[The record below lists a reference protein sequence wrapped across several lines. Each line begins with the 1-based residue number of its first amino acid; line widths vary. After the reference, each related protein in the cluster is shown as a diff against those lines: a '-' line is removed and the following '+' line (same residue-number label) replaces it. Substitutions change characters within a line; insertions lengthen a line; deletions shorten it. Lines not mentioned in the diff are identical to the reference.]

1 MYATNDQ
8 KLKLKKFTETIM
20 FVFTY
25 DFNSFLFQLDT
36 NLLSIFLWR
45 NFFASFCFLCDN
57 VFSPW
62 KQVQMLNIV
71 NNTHEYA
78 LIIM

>member
-1 MYATNDQ
+1 MFATNDQ

-36 NLLSIFLWR
+36 NLLSIFL
-45 NFFASFCFLCDN
+45 
-57 VFSPW
+57 
-62 KQVQMLNIV
+62 
-71 NNTHEYA
+71 
-78 LIIM
+78 